1 MSLSILL
8 LVFLALLLV
17 PLLLEIILV
26 FSLVLVLL
34 VFIFIVVVLR
44 TIRYEVNFFTTL
56 VACSLFGPSL
66 EISFL
71 HKFLEVFHHH
81 GRFFIDAISI
91 T

>member
-1 MSLSILL
+1 MLL
-8 LVFLALLLV
+8 LVLFAFLFGPLLLV
-17 PLLLEIILV
+17 ITLV
-26 FSLVLVLL
+26 LALTLVLL
-34 VFIFIVVVLR
+34 VFIFIIIILR
-44 TIRYEVNFFTTL
+44 TIRYEVILFTTL

-81 GRFFIDAISI
+81 GRFFIGAISI